1 MINDDDGES
10 RDRGSGPRL
19 MTAFDI
25 VVVGVVA
32 IVLATLLNADGL
44 ASRAQRLPVTSSWRK
59 TTMSLTKQLQRV
71 TKSFSLDRPAEAL
84 NRYRGDIGDR
94 TASGADNGNVG
105 VDGGTP
111 VVTSIAPDP
120 PADTSSAG
128 SEPTA
133 APKTLPPEDPIP
145 TLPSGPRTPTAQD
158 KARVYVAGDSL
169 AKDLAEVLVPLAEKT
184 GVVAAQSHVKVGTG
198 LVRPD
203 TFDWPAQLRKDLA
216 NVRPDIVVVEFGGND
231 TQGIPVP
238 GGQDIKEVTDPPWAV
253 EYARRVGAVMD
264 LVMAS
269 GRKLIWVGA
278 PMARDP
284 KQNDALAV
292 IRTVVSGEAAKRP
305 GATYIDTW
313 DLFKSPQ
320 DRYAAYIVLDGEFKA
335 VRQNDGFHLNVDGV
349 KYLASKVNEAIV
361 TQLKAL
367 GAAI

>member
-10 RDRGSGPRL
+10 HDRGSGPRL

-25 VVVGVVA
+25 VVVGFVA

-44 ASRAQRLPVTSSWRK
+44 ASRARRLPVTSSWRK

-94 TASGADNGNVG
+94 TAGDGA
-105 VDGGTP
+105 TP
-111 VVTSIAPDP
+111 PVTTIAPDP
-120 PADTSSAG
+120 PADPAQAG
-128 SEPTA
+128 GEPSA
-133 APKTLPPEDPIP
+133 APTTTLPPEDPVP

-184 GVVAAQSHVKVGTG
+184 GVVTAQSHVKVGTG

-203 TFDWPAQLRKDLA
+203 TYDWPAQLRKDLA
-216 NVRPDIVVVEFGGND
+216 NIKPDIVVVEFGGND

-238 GGQDIKEVTDPPWAV
+238 GGQDIKEVTDPAWAV
-253 EYARRVGAVMD
+253 EYGRRVGAVMD
-264 LVMAS
+264 LVMVN

-349 KYLASKVNEAIV
+349 KYLAAKVNEAIIA
-361 TQLKAL
+361 QLTAL
-367 GAAI
+367 GAKF

>member
-1 MINDDDGES
+1 
-10 RDRGSGPRL
+10 
-19 MTAFDI
+19 
-25 VVVGVVA
+25 VGLVA

-84 NRYRGDIGDR
+84 NRYRGDVGDR
-94 TASGADNGNVG
+94 NALG
-105 VDGGTP
+105 VDAVP
-111 VVTSIAPDP
+111 AVTTVAPDP
-120 PADTSSAG
+120 VDTAQTPG
-128 SEPTA
+128 SEPIA
-133 APKTLPPEDPIP
+133 APTTLPPDEPTP
-145 TLPSGPRTPTAQD
+145 TLPAGPRTPTAQD

-203 TFDWPAQLRKDLA
+203 TFDWPAQLRNDL
-216 NVRPDIVVVEFGGND
+216 NNIKPDIVVVEFGGND
-231 TQGIPVP
+231 TQGIPLP
-238 GGQDIKEVTDPPWAV
+238 GGAAIREVTDPAWAV

-264 LVMAS
+264 LVMAN

-292 IRTVVSGEAAKRP
+292 IRTVVSGEAAKRA

-313 DLFKSPQ
+313 DLFKSPEN
-320 DRYAAYIVLDGEFKA
+320 RYAAYIVLDGEFKA